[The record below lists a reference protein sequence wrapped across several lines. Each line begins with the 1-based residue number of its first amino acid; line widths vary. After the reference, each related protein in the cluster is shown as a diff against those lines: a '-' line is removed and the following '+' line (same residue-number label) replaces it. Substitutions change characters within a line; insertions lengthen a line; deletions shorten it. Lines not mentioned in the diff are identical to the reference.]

1 MRGLA
6 IVIFS
11 SLSLAP
17 GCFADPTPAGDD
29 VDDDAVTGDG
39 TGDGTGDV
47 TGDVTGDGTDAD
59 PPLPPPAAARGAYQ
73 VRSTF
78 DITASAVLP
87 EPAYNVVETLHDFST
102 APAHTLIDLAEAAGV
117 PAVAELR
124 AALPDS
130 LESRL
135 EGWIDARIATVKI
148 DGVPVTQVAG
158 EIAALAELPLTQFA
172 IDSTLDVGAAG
183 APATHRLR
191 ALDFT
196 PAGLSAKLPIA
207 DLPGDIIAAEVTAA
221 CQGGALAL
229 GDHRFG
235 LPYGTYAWRG
245 IEAAVTAQYGAGIR
259 DLLGAAVNCPALA
272 DSIASKC
279 VFGVCVGH
287 RAELLQ
293 LCERGLDEVVGVAR
307 RKMEALRFD
316 AIRLEAGAA
325 TLADVAADGTA
336 ARLTGGVWTAQIDAS
351 QGLRA
356 VPATFAATR

>member
-1 MRGLA
+1 MKGLA
-6 IVIFS
+6 IIIFS

-17 GCFADPTPAGDD
+17 GCLADPTPAGDD
-29 VDDDAVTGDG
+29 ANDDGD
-39 TGDGTGDV
+39 
-47 TGDVTGDGTDAD
+47 TD
-59 PPLPPPAAARGAYQ
+59 PPPPAVTARGAYQ

-78 DITASAVLP
+78 DLTAAAVLP

-102 APAHTLIDLAEAAGV
+102 APAHTLFELAEAAGV
-117 PAVAELR
+117 PAVSELR

-135 EGWIDARIATVKI
+135 EGWIDDRIATVKL

-158 EIAALAELPLTQFA
+158 ELAALAELPLTQFA
-172 IDSTLDVGAAG
+172 IDSTLDVREGG

-191 ALDFT
+191 TIDFT
-196 PAGLSAKLPIA
+196 PAGLDAKLPVA
-207 DLPGDIIAAEVTAA
+207 DLPGDIISAQVPASCT
-221 CQGGALAL
+221 GGALAL

-272 DSIASKC
+272 DTVAGKC
-279 VFGVCVGH
+279 VFTVCVGH
-287 RAELLQ
+287 RAQLLQ
-293 LCERGLDEVVGVAR
+293 LCERGLDEVVGVAQ

-325 TLADVAADGTA
+325 TLADAAEGGTA
-336 ARLTGGVWTAQIDAS
+336 ARLAGGVWTAQIDAS
-351 QGLRA
+351 QGLRP
-356 VPATFAATR
+356 VPATFTGAR